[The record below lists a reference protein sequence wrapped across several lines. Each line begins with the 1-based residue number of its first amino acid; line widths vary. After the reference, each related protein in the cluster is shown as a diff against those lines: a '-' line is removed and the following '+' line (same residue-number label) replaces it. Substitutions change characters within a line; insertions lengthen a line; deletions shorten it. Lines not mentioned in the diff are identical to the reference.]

1 MNLLKKLTIAAVFF
15 LHATFSFAQENN
27 QQQDCYITPD
37 FTFQILQQ
45 VKKKNPDAIKSLP
58 ACFKSDRKLILKVSL
73 IDPTQFQN
81 ASDILKEDENFVR
94 RLLKVSPDILK
105 YASPKLLSDP
115 DFMER
120 ATYLSRNA
128 LQYADPKLLNNK
140 LFMKKMI
147 VIDSKN
153 YAFAADRLK
162 EIPEY
167 AEIAF
172 TDNGALLAFAPEKI
186 KSDRSLVEIAI
197 KSNSSAIEFAS
208 EKLKEDKELKKLAE
222 VKTSI
227 KSKEELEDFL
237 RKNYVVEKKKK
248 NLGMTIG
255 NQGKFFLKYQIIDR
269 NYVTKWQRR
278 LDSNDEN
285 ITEGMRLISADSRN
299 YPILWK
305 EDFHNHP
312 DLIKKIENFFLK
324 HRIDQNTINNLSVTH
339 LWKIKSKP
347 LTFAFNLYLLRDS
360 KDADLGSGF
369 SDITSLTAIVEKQN
383 KRWEMTVVEVIFDSE
398 TKVDVSYQSGH
409 KKYIV
414 WDLYKNDNDDKN
426 PKIIFKVEDHFKEY
440 FEIFEEQKG
449 GKYQMIYRFDSVS

>member
-1 MNLLKKLTIAAVFF
+1 M
-15 LHATFSFAQENN
+15 
-27 QQQDCYITPD
+27 
-37 FTFQILQQ
+37 
-45 VKKKNPDAIKSLP
+45 
-58 ACFKSDRKLILKVSL
+58 
-73 IDPTQFQN
+73 
-81 ASDILKEDENFVR
+81 
-94 RLLKVSPDILK
+94 
-105 YASPKLLSDP
+105 
-115 DFMER
+115 
-120 ATYLSRNA
+120 
-128 LQYADPKLLNNK
+128 
-140 LFMKKMI
+140 
-147 VIDSKN
+147 
-153 YAFAADRLK
+153 
-162 EIPEY
+162 
-167 AEIAF
+167 
-172 TDNGALLAFAPEKI
+172 
-186 KSDRSLVEIAI
+186 
-197 KSNSSAIEFAS
+197 
-208 EKLKEDKELKKLAE
+208 
-222 VKTSI
+222 
-227 KSKEELEDFL
+227 EDFL

-248 NLGMTIG
+248 NLGTTIG

-312 DLIKKIENFFLK
+312 DLTKKIENFFLK

-360 KDADLGSGF
+360 KDVDLGTGF

-398 TKVDVSYQSGH
+398 TKVDVSYQNGH

-414 WDLYKNDNDDKN
+414 WDIYKNDKDDKN